1 MGKFSRNIIFIILSI
16 VFLIP
21 SNIFAGGF
29 YKWVD
34 ENGTIHFSDSTSGI
48 PKKYRQDVAQE
59 TFKKIEKP
67 KSGSEIEIKEGDPAL
82 ETLSSLTDQGNPL
95 EPKKYEVPYQAF
107 EGNAKR
113 IIIPVTFNGSV
124 TAPMALDT
132 GAPGLVI
139 SPRLAQKLDL
149 LDTEETNLMV
159 SAGGV
164 GGSVPA
170 VRTIMDSVQV
180 GGAKD
185 TFIPTTVI
193 PSISGA
199 FEGLVGMDFMSNY
212 SISIDPLNNVLVL
225 QEIPPGANSPGGH
238 DETWWKSNFNSFGA
252 LRDIWQQY
260 KEKLDSEI
268 RDSLGPSDRTKKL
281 RNFATN
287 QFKAA
292 DQLFEKLNRYA
303 IQHAVPMSWRK
314 Y

>member
-1 MGKFSRNIIFIILSI
+1 MGKFSRNIIFLILSI

-21 SNIFAGGF
+21 SHIFAEGF
-29 YKWVD
+29 YKWTD
-34 ENGTIHFSDSTSGI
+34 ENGTIHFSDSTSRI
-48 PKKYRQDVAQE
+48 PKKHRQDATQE
-59 TFKKIEKP
+59 TFKKIEKS
-67 KSGSEIEIKEGDPAL
+67 KSGSEIEIKEGNPAL
-82 ETLSSLTDQGNPL
+82 ETLPSPKDLGNNF
-95 EPKKYEVPYQAF
+95 EPKKHEVPYKAY

-113 IIIPVTFNGSV
+113 IIIPVTFNGSA

-139 SPRLAQKLDL
+139 SPRLAEELNL
-149 LDTEETNLMV
+149 LNEEGTNLMV

-164 GGSVPA
+164 GGTVPA
-170 VRTIMDSVQV
+170 IRTIMDSVQV

-212 SISIDPLNNVLVL
+212 SISIDPLKNVLVF
-225 QEIPPGANSPGGH
+225 QEIPPGPNSPGGH
-238 DETWWKSNFNSFGA
+238 DEAWWKSNFNSFGV
-252 LRDIWQQY
+252 LRDTWQQY
-260 KEKLDSEI
+260 KERLDREI
-268 RDSLGPSDRTKKL
+268 RESLGPSDRTKKL
-281 RNFATN
+281 RNFATD
-287 QFKAA
+287 QFDAA

-303 IQHAVPMSWRK
+303 IQHSVPMSWRK

>member
-1 MGKFSRNIIFIILSI
+1 MGEFSRNIIFLSLSI
-16 VFLIP
+16 VFLFP
-21 SNIFAGGF
+21 SNIFAEGF

-48 PKKYRQDVAQE
+48 PNKYRQDVAQE
-59 TFKKIEKP
+59 TFKEIEKS
-67 KSGSEIEIKEGDPAL
+67 KSRSDIEIKESDPTL
-82 ETLSSLTDQGNPL
+82 ETLPPLKDLGNNL
-95 EPKKYEVPYQAF
+95 EPKKYEIPYKAF

-139 SPRLAQKLDL
+139 SPRLAEELNL
-149 LDTEETNLMV
+149 LDEEETNLMV
-159 SAGGV
+159 SVGGV

-170 VRTIMDSVQV
+170 VRIIMDSVQI

-193 PSISGA
+193 SSISGA

-212 SISIDPLNNVLVL
+212 SMRIDPLKNVLVF

-238 DETWWKSNFNSFGA
+238 DEAWWKSNFNSFGA
-252 LRDIWQQY
+252 LRDAWQQY
-260 KEKLDSEI
+260 KESLDREI

-281 RNFATN
+281 MNFATN